1 MLFGFYIVY
10 SRIQS
15 KAGLLGATGFLFIEI
30 AYLLQ
35 ACKVTWELF
44 LYPIIAIHAE
54 SAFLLRDGI
63 LKHDPS
69 VIVFR
74 TISSITIFVGVV
86 MFCLAL
92 HRSNEYPKAAPL
104 LIFIGAVTYA
114 VGPVISVF
122 ASIAGIFILAI
133 GCSFL
138 GVTLMKPVRA

>member
-1 MLFGFYIVY
+1 
-10 SRIQS
+10 
-15 KAGLLGATGFLFIEI
+15 
-30 AYLLQ
+30 
-35 ACKVTWELF
+35 
-44 LYPIIAIHAE
+44 
-54 SAFLLRDGI
+54 
-63 LKHDPS
+63 
-69 VIVFR
+69 
-74 TISSITIFVGVV
+74 